1 MTYREIEERDI
12 APLVEF
18 FTAYFNT
25 QEGDEWTV
33 EKAYRRL
40 RPVCLREDS
49 LNLLA
54 EENGRLAGFAIGGF
68 TQYDDLLTYDLF
80 EILLGAEY
88 QNRGEGTRFMEEVFA
103 RAKERGAAMVQ
114 LIAVNDEMHEHF
126 YGKLGFYN
134 ATNLVLKAKML

>member
-1 MTYREIEERDI
+1 MTYRTIEERDI
-12 APLVEF
+12 QPLAEF

-25 QEGDEWTV
+25 QEGDAWTV

-40 RPVCLREDS
+40 HPVCTREDS

-54 EENGRLAGFAIGGF
+54 EENGKLAGFAIGGF

-88 QNRGEGTRFMEEVFA
+88 QNRGEGTRLMEEVFK

-114 LIAVNDEMHEHF
+114 LIAVNDEMHAHF